1 MFKVNDHCL
10 YNYNVCKVKEIVE
23 IKGTKYYVLVPVV
36 DESLTVK
43 APITQESINIRPL
56 LSKKEINDLIK
67 KLPTIELIT
76 LRDQE
81 LVPEYKRLLNSG
93 NREDLVKIIKTTYIR
108 NKKRKDNGKKIGER
122 DDIYFNLAEKSL
134 YSEIGIVLNK
144 TMDEVHDLVVKE
156 LGKSK

>member
-1 MFKVNDHCL
+1 MFKVNDYCL
-10 YNYNVCKVKEIVE
+10 YNYNVCKVKEIVD
-23 IKGTKYYVLVPVV
+23 INGQDYYVLVPVI

-43 APITQESINIRPL
+43 APITQENVNIRPL
-56 LSKKEINDLIK
+56 LSKKEVDNLIK
-67 KLPTIELIT
+67 RLPIIELIT

-81 LVPEYKRLLNSG
+81 LVPEYKRLLNSH

-134 YSEIGIVLNK
+134 YSELSVVLNK
-144 TMDEVHDLVVKE
+144 SFDEVKEIVVKE
-156 LGKSK
+156 LEKSK

>member
-43 APITQESINIRPL
+43 APITQENINIRPL

-93 NREDLVKIIKTTYIR
+93 NRLLKQLTLETKKEKIMVRRLVKEMISTLT
-108 NKKRKDNGKKIGER
+108 
-122 DDIYFNLAEKSL
+122 
-134 YSEIGIVLNK
+134 
-144 TMDEVHDLVVKE
+144 
-156 LGKSK
+156 